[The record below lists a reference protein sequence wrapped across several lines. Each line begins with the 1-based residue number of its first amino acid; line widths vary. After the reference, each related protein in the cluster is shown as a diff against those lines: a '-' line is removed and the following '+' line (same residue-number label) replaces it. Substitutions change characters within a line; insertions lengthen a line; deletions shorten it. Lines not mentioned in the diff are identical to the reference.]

1 MIRMMY
7 DWIVANGYHPVII
20 ATKLDKLKRSQVAKQ
35 IKVLRQ
41 GLGMEKDDILIP
53 FSAETKQGR
62 DEIWD
67 FIESMVLQ
75 QEEAE

>member
-1 MIRMMY
+1 MMY

-67 FIESMVLQ
+67 LIEGMCRT
-75 QEEAE
+75 EEPREL

>member
-1 MIRMMY
+1 M
-7 DWIVANGYHPVII
+7 II

-62 DEIWD
+62 DEIWEL
-67 FIESMVLQ
+67 IEGMCASGLP
-75 QEEAE
+75 EEREETL